1 MPLWGRNM
9 KRFLIFA
16 VFLCLQIA
24 GLFGQNQTM
33 IAISGATLIDGTG
46 RPPVPDITVIIAGD
60 RITRVGP
67 SGSLAIPPDARVIDG
82 TGKFIVPGLI
92 DTHVHL
98 EMVGLA
104 DIGSLPAKWNT
115 RDTLAK
121 LVALNARLDLISGF
135 TTVRDLGST
144 DIVLEVRN
152 LVNSG
157 QLLGPRIIAS
167 GMQLVKR
174 SPEAP
179 SEPMFLEY
187 DGTESARTGV
197 RRLAAIGVD
206 VIKIRL
212 TRQRPVPTLD
222 EVRAIVQEA
231 HHLGLRTTVHT
242 DVPADDLVKLAMDA
256 GADGIEHNAPLRSQD
271 NETLA
276 RMARSKISLMAGA
289 GAYYLQR
296 IDGTG
301 FIDELDKAQTR
312 LFPADILSAL
322 RAGFGS
328 LKGQTLQMTRSGW
341 SAAQRQ
347 ASFIEEIQRAR
358 KAGVLLVFGTDCG
371 AYGMV
376 HGEQYKAL
384 YGESRMGSSAMEAIL
399 MATRD
404 AAAALG
410 KTDELG
416 TIEQG
421 LQADLIIVDADPLK
435 DLRNLH
441 RIHRVIKGGSV
452 YDPAELLASSKPGPS
467 EGPHGTALVDAARL
481 R

>member
-1 MPLWGRNM
+1 VVFAYERQDIGM
-9 KRFLIFA
+9 KRFMVIAIF
-16 VFLCLQIA
+16 LWLQIA
-24 GLFGQNQTM
+24 GLSGQNQTL
-33 IAISGATLIDGTG
+33 IAIFGATLIDGTG
-46 RPPVPDITVIIAGD
+46 KPPVPDITIIIKGD

-67 SGSLAIPPDARVIDG
+67 SRSLTIPPGARVIDG

-104 DIGSLPAKWNT
+104 DIGTSPAEWNT
-115 RDTLAK
+115 RDKLAK

-144 DIVLEVRN
+144 DIVLEIRDQVH
-152 LVNSG
+152 SG
-157 QLLGPRIIAS
+157 KLLGPRIIAS

-174 SPEAP
+174 STEAP
-179 SEPMFLEY
+179 SEAMFLEY
-187 DGTESARTGV
+187 DGTDSARTEV
-197 RRLAAIGVD
+197 RHLAAIGVD

-212 TRQRPVPTLD
+212 TRQRPIPSLD

-231 HHLGLRTTVHT
+231 HRLGLRATVHT
-242 DVPADDLVKLAMDA
+242 DVPADDPVKLAIDA

-271 NETLA
+271 NTTLA
-276 RMARSKISLMAGA
+276 RMAQNKISLMAGA
-289 GAYYLQR
+289 GAFYVQR
-296 IDGTG
+296 IDSSGL
-301 FIDELDKAQTR
+301 IDELDQAQIR

-322 RAGFGS
+322 RAGIGS
-328 LKGQTLQMTRSGW
+328 LHSQTLQMKRSGW

-347 ASFIEEIQRAR
+347 ASFIQEIQRAR
-358 KAGVLLVFGTDCG
+358 NAGVLLVFGTDCG

-384 YGESRMGSSAMEAIL
+384 YGETRMGSSAMETIL

-410 KTDELG
+410 KAADLG
-416 TIEQG
+416 TIQQG
-421 LQADLIIVDADPLK
+421 FLADLIIVNADPLT

-441 RIHRVIKGGSV
+441 QIYRIVKGGSV
-452 YDPAELLASSKPGPS
+452 YDPAELLSASKQD
-467 EGPHGTALVDAARL
+467 GTALVDAVGL